1 MNNRSNEFVSYMDK
15 RLNRLESKFAF
26 SPIGQHVTIMAK
38 PDINEKEWDNS
49 TLMQE
54 WNICQRTSVNYR
66 QKGLEYFKRG
76 GRIYYSPAQ
85 REQFVKKIEKGIV
98 HE

>member
-1 MNNRSNEFVSYMDK
+1 MNKGSSEFASYMDK

-26 SPIGQHVTIMAK
+26 SPKGQHVTIIAE
-38 PDINEKEWDNS
+38 PNINEKEWDNA

-54 WNICQRTSVNYR
+54 WDICQRTTANYR
-66 QKGLEYFKRG
+66 QQGLEYFKRG

-85 REQFVKKIEKGIV
+85 REKFVKKISERDCP
-98 HE
+98 